1 MKASAR
7 FAISSGGTSS
17 TCGDSFDLLFHA
29 IRNYYGCTLF
39 NEATC
44 SSFAYS
50 RTAAGDDGN
59 FS

>member
-1 MKASAR
+1 LEIDVA
-7 FAISSGGTSS
+7 SSGIRQVS
-17 TCGDSFDLLFHA
+17 GDSLDLLFHA

-39 NEATC
+39 KEATC